1 MDTRRFERP
10 WGWYEV
16 LCLDDG
22 FQVKTIGVAPG
33 QRLSLQ
39 SHEHRAETWVVVRG
53 YPVVVLE
60 RTRLKCQPGQTVF
73 IPCGSRHR
81 LENPGAQEALIVEV
95 QQGDY
100 LGEDDIVRYEDDYQ
114 RVISTP

>member
-1 MDTRRFERP
+1 MNTGRFERP

-16 LCLDDG
+16 LSLGEG

-39 SHEHRAETWVVVRG
+39 SHEHREETWVVVRG
-53 YPVVVLE
+53 CPVVVLE
-60 RTRLKCQPGQTVF
+60 HSRISLRPGQTVF
-73 IPCGSRHR
+73 VPRGSRHR
-81 LENPGAQEALIVEV
+81 LENPGTDEVLIVEV
-95 QQGDY
+95 QQGAY

-114 RVISTP
+114 RVVQTT